1 MRVTARKCVAV
12 VFLLLFWISNLQS
25 QLSPAHTGTARTD
38 ILGNFPTAQPPTA
51 PRIVVKLR
59 STFAGKVE
67 AALPLDS
74 MTLAP
79 GDSGDPDIET
89 FLTQHSVR
97 KLAPVYPA
105 MVRTK
110 KERHVSE
117 LQIASEVRQRFAR
130 RASRLRPGFTPP
142 EISRTYALDL
152 SGVSEHDNCP
162 DHQ

>member
-1 MRVTARKCVAV
+1 
-12 VFLLLFWISNLQS
+12 
-25 QLSPAHTGTARTD
+25 
-38 ILGNFPTAQPPTA
+38 
-51 PRIVVKLR
+51 
-59 STFAGKVE
+59 
-67 AALPLDS
+67 

-142 EISRTYALDL
+142 EISRTYVLDV
-152 SGVSEHDNCP
+152 SGVSEHDKDSLLSKLRACFINRFGLTSGTYV
-162 DHQ
+162 